1 MSENDYK
8 SIKGNWDN
16 FVESE
21 PEQIDEAVGM
31 VAALG
36 FLYTFLSNRQNA
48 AKMLQALQSRPEIPE
63 DKKALLV
70 TLQKFLLSVENDEDM
85 RWLRELA
92 DTTTKINPKQ
102 WVIDAGVDKI
112 AKALSAGTPPTPK
125 QIDPAVPPAP
135 PGVQK

>member
-48 AKMLQALQSRPEIPE
+48 AKMLRALQSRPEIPE

-102 WVIDAGVDKI
+102 WAIDAGVDKI
-112 AKALSAGTPPTPK
+112 AKALSAGTPTTPK